1 MDWGYKRE
9 DAPSGENFVGKRR
22 CVIVDVDGEAVSK
35 NTGLPMIVVTVR
47 PSGSTFKVRTWLVK
61 NEYFNRNATQFF
73 NAFPEIGDGNFNFIE
88 WIGAMGAANFTLD
101 DGGYLKVKSWVY
113 PKQAESLPAFEG
125 QRPERQTV
133 TSIVDPGES
142 GAEEDDLPWV

>member
-35 NTGLPMIVVTVR
+35 KTGLPMIVITVK
-47 PSGSTFKVRTWLVK
+47 PSESSFKVKTWLVK
-61 NEYFNRNATQFF
+61 NENFNQNATRFF
-73 NAFPEIGDGNFNFIE
+73 DAFPEIGDGNFNFVE
-88 WIGAMGAANFTLD
+88 WIGAMGAANFALD

-113 PKQAESLPAFEG
+113 PRQAESLPEFVG
-125 QRPERQTV
+125 DRPERQTI
-133 TSIVDPGES
+133 TTISEEPDDS
-142 GAEEDDLPWV
+142 EDDLPWV